1 MNTQD
6 RQLLDALNLRQQRL
20 EIAVADLRDD
30 LHIFTNRF
38 AAPEFVPPPRF
49 AEAAPVLPPPLPAI
63 AAEPPP
69 LPPIPAPMANALPEP
84 LTVPPIAP
92 PKVEGP
98 GFEIQFGRWLA
109 RIGVVFALLTL
120 VFLSVLAYEKFH
132 RYVGPWSKL
141 TLFTLVSAGFIGGGL
156 WLERKS
162 RDLVVYGRTLAG
174 GGLACLYYTLYGATY
189 VPQLQV
195 IHNVYF
201 GGVLLLAWSAG
212 VLTLAERRKSEL
224 LSIFAISL
232 AYFSSAITPVGN
244 FTMAADLLLAAT
256 AVVFLVRNAW
266 TGLSYLCLSG
276 TYLGFVRQIVV
287 SGPDATGAFIFAHGP
302 SLFWPWT
309 IYLTGAWLIFTAG
322 VFLARAPGFEG
333 GKRLAFL
340 SLNNGA
346 WAGLLVVAAE
356 LSGHGHIGGLL
367 ILVGAALLVACVLAR
382 MRRTE
387 STELFD
393 AYLLQG
399 LAIGTLGLVIAY
411 SGVTRGLIL
420 TTESVFLAAAGAYS
434 RNIFLRLGAG
444 GAAVLG
450 TVFLGN
456 EIASGHA
463 YPWLLTG
470 CGALTMLINAWLGRY
485 DYWREPVETAR
496 GRFVPAAA
504 GYILLALGLIAAGI
518 TTRADLE
525 WVAPALA
532 LTALALAASIYLVPL
547 FELPPLSQVLLV
559 FAQLWAFLPP
569 LQPQASQ
576 GMDLGSYAQAPWN
589 LNVVAFVTM
598 LLVVWW
604 PRQTRVIKD
613 WWLAPLTWV
622 YALAMV
628 LFTYDSFHRWNAA
641 ASDQTWMMS
650 AAALSLVFLAF
661 GAWNRAWSFVA
672 SGQILLGLSVFTFFH
687 LEDISTFPWTWWAAL
702 VPVAVVF
709 LAGWIAHQVLAYAFN
724 GDGAMVTNLRV
735 ASRVYQTVA
744 IAMLVRWVFGIVP
757 TDEITLTLFA
767 VATALLGLG
776 LLVKSSYFVRA
787 GLVLDLVGC
796 CNYVFAGPD
805 IDVHPFAWLDAGAV
819 ALFLAQ
825 PALLRRWGR
834 ELIGESESWTVVLI
848 SSALAWLFVSNSIT
862 TAGWQSLTLGW
873 ALLALA
879 LIVIGFAAQERRQR
893 WCGLGILAAAFVR
906 VAVHDFWG
914 FDDEGKLLTFFA
926 LTVICLGLSF
936 LYYKFAE
943 RFKEWL

>member
-1 MNTQD
+1 MNAQD

-20 EIAVADLRDD
+20 ETAVAELKDD
-30 LHIFTNRF
+30 LHIFTQRF
-38 AAPEFVPPPRF
+38 GEPEFVPPPLH
-49 AEAAPVLPPPLPAI
+49 AEAALVLPPPLPEI

-69 LPPIPAPMANALPEP
+69 LPPIPAPMPHFPPEP
-84 LTVPPIAP
+84 SPVPPIA
-92 PKVEGP
+92 VDGP
-98 GFEIQFGRWLA
+98 GLEIQFGRWLA

-120 VFLSVLAYEKFH
+120 VFVSVHAYEKFH
-132 RYVGPWSKL
+132 QYVGPWSKL

-195 IHNVYF
+195 IHNVYL
-201 GGVLLLAWSAG
+201 GGILLLAWSAG

-244 FTMAADLLLAAT
+244 FTMAADLLLAVT

-266 TGLSYLCLSG
+266 TGLSYLCLAG
-276 TYLGFVRQIVV
+276 TYLGFVRQIVA
-287 SGPDATGAFIFAHGP
+287 GTPDTGYQLVHAAN
-302 SLFWPWT
+302 FWPWA
-309 IYLTGAWLIFTAG
+309 IYLSGAWLIFTAG
-322 VFLARAPGFEG
+322 IFLARAPGFDGE
-333 GKRLAFL
+333 KRLAFL

-346 WAGLLVVAAE
+346 WTGLLVVAAK
-356 LSGHGHIGGLL
+356 LSGHGHVGGLL
-367 ILVGAALLVACVLAR
+367 ILAGAAMLLTCLFARVLRFETAQ
-382 MRRTE
+382 
-387 STELFD
+387 FAN

-420 TTESVFLAAAGAYS
+420 TTESVFLAAAGAFS

-444 GAAVLG
+444 GAALLGVL
-450 TVFLGN
+450 FLGV

-463 YPWLLTG
+463 HPWLLTG
-470 CGALTMLINAWLGRY
+470 CGALIMLANAWLGRREH
-485 DYWREPVETAR
+485 WREPLEAAR
-496 GRFVPAAA
+496 ARFVPESA
-504 GYILLALGLIAAGI
+504 GYILIGLALIATGI
-518 TTRADLE
+518 FSRATQAWIPPD
-525 WVAPALA
+525 LA
-532 LTALALAASIYLVPL
+532 LTALALCAAIYLLPL
-547 FELPPLSQVLLV
+547 FELPPLSQLLLV
-559 FAQLWAFLPP
+559 LAQLASFALPIIAFDPP
-569 LQPQASQ
+569 WQNDVGYVYTPQWSQ
-576 GMDLGSYAQAPWN
+576 
-589 LNVVAFVTM
+589 NVVALVTM
-598 LLVVWW
+598 LFVLWW
-604 PRQTRVIKD
+604 PRQTRVIKGS
-613 WWLAPLTWV
+613 WLAPLMWL
-622 YALAMV
+622 YAFAMV
-628 LFTYDSFHRWNAA
+628 AFTYNSIHPRV
-641 ASDQTWMMS
+641 SEQTWMMS

-672 SGQILLGLSVFTFFH
+672 SGQILLAFSVFTFFH
-687 LEDISTFPWTWWAAL
+687 LEDPSVFTWTWWAAL

-709 LAGWIAHQVLAYAFN
+709 LTGWIAHQVLAYAFN
-724 GDGAMVTNLRV
+724 GNGAMVNNLRV
-735 ASRVYQTVA
+735 ASRLYQTLA
-744 IAMLVRWVFGIVP
+744 IVMLVRWVYGVVA

-767 VATALLGLG
+767 LATALLGGG

-787 GLVLDLVGC
+787 GLVLDLIGC

-805 IDVHPFAWLDAGAV
+805 IDVHPFAWLDAGAL

-834 ELIGESESWTVVLI
+834 ELIAEPESWLAIVF
-848 SSALAWLFVSNSIT
+848 SSGLAWLFVCNSVT
-862 TAGWQSLTLGW
+862 GAGSHNLTLAW

-879 LIVIGFAAQERRQR
+879 LIVIGFVAHERRQR

-914 FDDEGKLLTFFA
+914 FSDIGKVLTFFA

-936 LYYKFAE
+936 LYYKYAE